1 MLIFCTLFCRSN
13 KIPCCLQWHNCWYW
27 LEDYYYQV
35 TNVPGLASWSCHSSS
50 SDGDQPPLHN
60 WIFRNFDIIQNID
73 ESIFERLNCW
83 IFTKSE
89 TTLSDADKTSLM
101 VLHSMSGTLMMLV
114 MTRVGRLTRLLVAGK
129 DGLPLTL
136 VGQFK
141 LGLRGETFLGKN
153 SKVAS
158 TREACRALYCG
169 DVWPPIWSEK

>member
-1 MLIFCTLFCRSN
+1 
-13 KIPCCLQWHNCWYW
+13 
-27 LEDYYYQV
+27 
-35 TNVPGLASWSCHSSS
+35 
-50 SDGDQPPLHN
+50 
-60 WIFRNFDIIQNID
+60 
-73 ESIFERLNCW
+73 
-83 IFTKSE
+83 
-89 TTLSDADKTSLM
+89 
-101 VLHSMSGTLMMLV
+101 MMLV

-169 DVWPPIWSEK
+169 DVRPLI